1 MKSEGFADL
10 HQHVLWGLDDG
21 PQTSEQMRA
30 LLRQDV
36 EEGIQLVFATA
47 HAYPKL
53 RAFDL
58 ALYWERLA
66 EANACCESEGWPLR
80 VVPGC
85 EIHYCDSVPDLLTAG
100 KLPALGNSRHVLIE
114 FDHDTVL
121 SQIGEAA
128 DSLYRAGFQ
137 PVLAHVERYQRLVCS
152 PGRAMD
158 MREEYGLLF
167 QMNCETVLH
176 PRGFRERRFVSW
188 LLKAQTIDAIA
199 TDAHDA
205 IHRPARMKAAYQK
218 IAKEQGMDYAER
230 LVSLGLKLMG
240 KEGTNGS

>member
-36 EEGIQLVFATA
+36 EEGIRLVFATA

-58 ALYWERLA
+58 ALYRERLA

-85 EIHYCDSVPDLLTAG
+85 EIHYCPAVPDHLSAG
-100 KLPALGNSRHVLIE
+100 RLPTLGYSRHALIE
-114 FDHDTVL
+114 FAPDV
-121 SQIGEAA
+121 SPAEIEEAA
-128 DSLYRAGFQ
+128 DRLYRAGYT
-137 PVLAHVERYQRLVCS
+137 PVLAHVERYRRLIRS
-152 PGRAMD
+152 PKRAMAL
-158 MREEYGLLF
+158 REEYGILY
-167 QMNCETVLH
+167 QMNCNTVLY
-176 PRGFRERRFVSW
+176 PCGLRTRYFVWRMLRER
-188 LLKAQTIDAIA
+188 AIDLIA
-199 TDAHDA
+199 SDAHDA
-205 IHRPARMKAAYQK
+205 NARPVRMRAAYK
-218 IAKEQGMDYAER
+218 CIAER
-230 LVSLGLKLMG
+230 YGTAYARRLMCGGGSLLGIG
-240 KEGTNGS
+240 RDQ

>member
-10 HQHVLWGLDDG
+10 QQHVLWGLDDG
-21 PQTSEQMRA
+21 PQTSEQMRV

-85 EIHYCDSVPDLLTAG
+85 EIHYCPAVPDHLSAG
-100 KLPALGNSRHVLIE
+100 RLPTLGHSRHTLIE
-114 FDHDTVL
+114 FAPDV
-121 SQIGEAA
+121 SPAEIGEAA
-128 DSLYRAGFQ
+128 DRLYRTGYP

-152 PGRAMD
+152 PERAMD
-158 MREEYGLLF
+158 MREEYGLLY
-167 QMNCETVLH
+167 QMNSETVLQ
-176 PRGFRERRFVSW
+176 PRGFREKRFVKRMLASC
-188 LLKAQTIDAIA
+188 AIDAIA

-230 LVSLGLKLMG
+230 VVSLGLKLMG
-240 KEGTNGS
+240 EEGTNGS

>member
-1 MKSEGFADL
+1 MKSDGFADL

-58 ALYWERLA
+58 ALYRERLA

-100 KLPALGNSRHVLIE
+100 KLPALENSRHVLIE
-114 FDHDTVL
+114 FAPDISL
-121 SQIGEAA
+121 AEIGEAA
-128 DSLYRAGFQ
+128 DRLYRTGYTPA
-137 PVLAHVERYQRLVCS
+137 LAHVERYQRLVCS
-152 PGRAMD
+152 PERAMD

-230 LVSLGLKLMG
+230 VVSLGLKLMG
-240 KEGTNGS
+240 EEGTNGS